1 MQIRFNL
8 SSLEQWCR
16 EQQIPKWNEVVEKL
30 EPIIQATK
38 LLQTRKTEEHIQTI
52 VEMCNKLRYEFIKLI
67 TTNNLKIFS
76 FIILLVLR
84 K

>member
-52 VEMCNKLRYEFIKLI
+52 VEMCNKLRYEFIKSI
-67 TTNNLKIFS
+67 ATNNLKIFL
-76 FIILLVLR
+76 FIILLVLH

>member
-52 VEMCNKLRYEFIKLI
+52 VEMCNKLRYEFIKSI
-67 TTNNLKIFS
+67 AKNNLKIFL
-76 FIILLVLR
+76 FIILLVLH

>member
-52 VEMCNKLRYEFIKLI
+52 VEMCNKLRYEFIKSM
-67 TTNNLKIFS
+67 TTNNLKIFL